1 MTPNTSSTTDPIA
14 EAIQLLTEEA
24 SGLRDCHTL
33 APGDW
38 TGEPE
43 AKAHYDRIMT
53 VVNGLEKLRRQAE
66 PLFWYRPRTDGG
78 YEGPIHNSSIERGL
92 LLSGAWAPLFTLSAE
107 AA

>member
-33 APGDW
+33 TPADW

-43 AKAHYDRIMT
+43 AKAHYDRIMA
-53 VVNGLEKLRRQAE
+53 VVAGLEKLRPNNEHSA
-66 PLFWYRPRTDGG
+66 
-78 YEGPIHNSSIERGL
+78 NA
-92 LLSGAWAPLFTLSAE
+92 GATKES
-107 AA
+107 